1 MGITDFLESYVS
13 ITDFGIIE
21 RERERE
27 RERLVFATKVQTIPG
42 GVINRQIDLVC
53 NGLARSKSRIERVIP
68 REGETTLG
76 TVKVRVWSV
85 SWKLP
90 SRLGSFFFKPCS
102 VLPTLDKLSQRRD
115 CCRYTKTLASNRRQ
129 TETETL
135 ISKYVQ
141 TRRIFLRSTHARFR
155 HVRKIVKRI
164 GIGVDRTF
172 ARERERKYKI
182 IGKAIGDSTRLA
194 GERMDFCDA
203 RII

>member
-1 MGITDFLESYVS
+1 M
-13 ITDFGIIE
+13 
-21 RERERE
+21 
-27 RERLVFATKVQTIPG
+27 
-42 GVINRQIDLVC
+42 INRQIDLVC

-172 ARERERKYKI
+172 AREREKIQNNWKSHWRFHSVGWRKNGFLRRKNNLIERKSQGCLVACLRIRARPRLPLAQGCLLGFGRKGPKI
-182 IGKAIGDSTRLA
+182 
-194 GERMDFCDA
+194 
-203 RII
+203 